1 MDERI
6 LADLYSGD
14 ERRRRWPGEF
24 DGAERRQ
31 DPLACIETDQ
41 EPDQS
46 PLAVIPVAPEKDDG
60 RASANAAA

>member
-6 LADLYSGD
+6 LVDAYSGD

-24 DGAERRQ
+24 DGKERRQ
-31 DPLACIETDQ
+31 DSLLCIETDQ

-46 PLAVIPVAPEKDDG
+46 PLAEITVTPEKDDG